1 MIGFIESP
9 PDRHY
14 KQTNKQ
20 TRNNKT
26 NRTNDMEIAE
36 HVASYTQ

>member
-14 KQTNKQ
+14 KQK
-20 TRNNKT
+20 RDNKT
-26 NRTNDMEIAE
+26 NRMNGMEIAE